1 MDTHEGIDSVFV
13 PTAQYSL
20 FGLSLHIP
28 PWEYIIIAILVVEGN
43 YFTYL
48 AFGYTT
54 FSSITLYDSLSIP
67 TAMIASR
74 YLLLRRYRKPHLTGT
89 LICMIGVL
97 LNIFVDYEEDKK
109 LSTDASSGVNMDP
122 ASKTIL
128 KEYPDKALG
137 DLLAIIGGL
146 IYGLTTVLTEM
157 AIKEHGNT
165 TNEYIGVMG
174 FFAFLIS
181 GIQAT
186 ILERDEIR
194 KFFVLNN
201 DFSPTKNV
209 CSNVESI
216 FELIGFFIF
225 MYLTYVGISYFLLT
239 SEATLLNLS
248 LLTADIWAVIFTVV
262 AQKIVPAL
270 LFWVSLV
277 LVLSGV
283 FVYEMAPSPL
293 TDPILPTD
301 FIITKIICHHN
312 KPNDD
317 ELSQGE
323 YFDDPNAP
331 IDQHHNDHHHTDA
344 SPKDPRLEIL

>member
-1 MDTHEGIDSVFV
+1 MG
-13 PTAQYSL
+13 
-20 FGLSLHIP
+20 
-28 PWEYIIIAILVVEGN
+28 
-43 YFTYL
+43 
-48 AFGYTT
+48 
-54 FSSITLYDSLSIP
+54 
-67 TAMIASR
+67 
-74 YLLLRRYRKPHLTGT
+74 
-89 LICMIGVL
+89 
-97 LNIFVDYEEDKK
+97 
-109 LSTDASSGVNMDP
+109 NMDD

-137 DLLAIIGGL
+137 DFLAIIGGL
-146 IYGLTTVLTEM
+146 IYGLTTVLAEM
-157 AIKEHGNT
+157 AIKEYGNT
-165 TNEYIGVMG
+165 VDEYTGVMG
-174 FFAFLIS
+174 FFAFIIS
-181 GIQAT
+181 GIQAA

-194 KFFVLNN
+194 KFFVPNN

-209 CSNVESI
+209 CSNVESLL
-216 FELIGFFIF
+216 ELMGFCIF
-225 MYLTYVGISYFLLT
+225 MYVTYVGISYFLQT

-248 LLTADIWAVIFTVV
+248 LLTADIWAVIFTIV

-277 LVLSGV
+277 LVLTGV

-301 FIITKIICHHN
+301 FIITKIICHGN

-331 IDQHHNDHHHTDA
+331 IEQHQHHHHHTDA